1 MSVTEDTQW
10 FEAELEQSK
19 QKLHED
25 LAQMATRLHQ
35 TRVRLRPNN
44 VLGVKPFPLMGI
56 SVLSGLLLGY
66 WNVPFQ
72 DIGQLVA
79 RAMLVAAGKQIA
91 VRAIRG

>member
-1 MSVTEDTQW
+1 MSVTEDTHW

-25 LAQMATRLHQ
+25 LAQMATKLHQ
-35 TRVRLRPNN
+35 TRIRLRPNN
-44 VLGVKPFPLMGI
+44 VLGVKPLPLMGI
-56 SVLSGLLLGY
+56 GVLFGLLLGY

-72 DIGQLVA
+72 DIGQPLA
-79 RAMLVAAGKQIA
+79 RAMLITAGKQIT